1 MLLQATF
8 LWMEI
13 RDDLHWSNG
22 TVKAQEEHSVS
33 WLNKLLAVS
42 KHSRQI
48 ASRVRISKP
57 IISYLRT
64 GYPTSLPMSMLGRKR
79 TLHRLNGTK
88 RDPIVRELHM
98 DLVALAKASIDLN
111 GHETAHPCASLR
123 FGWTEWAT
131 RRKKRMPGTASFPL
145 IKRSSVIEY
154 NVQTQNREIAS
165 HPKVGSL
172 VHSTAS
178 RSLSCRCIL

>member
-1 MLLQATF
+1 
-8 LWMEI
+8 MEI
-13 RDDLHWSNG
+13 RDDLLRRNG

-33 WLNKLLAVS
+33 WSNILLVVR

-64 GYPTSLPMSMLGRKR
+64 GYPTSLPTSMLGRKR
-79 TLHRLNGTK
+79 TLRRLSGTK
-88 RDPIVRELHM
+88 RNLIVRELHM

-111 GHETAHPCASLR
+111 GHETYHPCAYLR

-154 NVQTQNREIAS
+154 HVQTQNREIAS

-172 VHSTAS
+172 VNSTA
-178 RSLSCRCIL
+178 SLSCRCIL

>member
-13 RDDLHWSNG
+13 RDDLHRRNG

-33 WLNKLLAVS
+33 WSNILLVVR

-64 GYPTSLPMSMLGRKR
+64 GYPTSLPTSMLGRKR
-79 TLHRLNGTK
+79 TLRRLSGTK
-88 RDPIVRELHM
+88 RNLIVRELHM

-111 GHETAHPCASLR
+111 GHETYHPCAYLR

-131 RRKKRMPGTASFPL
+131 RRKKRMPGIPSSHWLRDQTTYRHKIA
-145 IKRSSVIEY
+145 RSPVI
-154 NVQTQNREIAS
+154 Q
-165 HPKVGSL
+165 K
-172 VHSTAS
+172 
-178 RSLSCRCIL
+178 